1 MLEILEID
9 VFYGDLQALR
19 GVSLVVEKGELVALV
34 GSNGAGK
41 TTTLRT
47 ISGIRRV
54 RSGSIRFEGQ
64 PIDRLPA
71 YVISRQGVAH
81 VPEGRRLFPA
91 MTVFE
96 NLLLGACTPDT
107 RRRFPETIDFVF
119 NLFPRLKDRRA
130 QLVGTL
136 SGGEQQMV
144 AIGRSLA
151 SRPRLLMLD
160 EPSLGL
166 APYVVEIIFDAI
178 RNVNQEGLTVLLVE
192 QNIKRALDLA
202 DRAYVLENGS
212 VALAGKASDIAKDE
226 HVRKAY
232 LGI

>member
-1 MLEILEID
+1 
-9 VFYGDLQALR
+9 
-19 GVSLVVEKGELVALV
+19 
-34 GSNGAGK
+34 
-41 TTTLRT
+41 
-47 ISGIRRV
+47 
-54 RSGSIRFEGQ
+54 
-64 PIDRLPA
+64 
-71 YVISRQGVAH
+71 
-81 VPEGRRLFPA
+81 
-91 MTVFE
+91 
-96 NLLLGACTPDT
+96 
-107 RRRFPETIDFVF
+107 
-119 NLFPRLKDRRA
+119 
-130 QLVGTL
+130 
-136 SGGEQQMV
+136 MV

-202 DRAYVLENGS
+202 DRAYVLENGR